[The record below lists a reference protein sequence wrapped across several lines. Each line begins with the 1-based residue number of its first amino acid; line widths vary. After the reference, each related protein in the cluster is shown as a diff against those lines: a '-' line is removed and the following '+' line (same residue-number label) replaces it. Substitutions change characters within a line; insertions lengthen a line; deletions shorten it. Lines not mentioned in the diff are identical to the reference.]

1 MTSEFEKMRKRI
13 LEQMDLDREISDG
26 ELYALIDREIA
37 GYGKMVLLSLKE
49 REEAQRWIFNSLRK
63 LDVLQ
68 ELLEQEGITEIM
80 VNGPERIFYEKEGR
94 IFPWDKS
101 FSTKEKLEN
110 VVQQIAALS
119 NKSVNEAEPITDTR
133 LSDGSR
139 VNIIMKPAALDG
151 PYITIRRFSRRL
163 MSLQQLCGIGTL
175 SGEMREFLVLAVRA
189 GYNIFVS
196 GGTGSGKT
204 TLLNALSEEIPKEE
218 RVVTI
223 EDSAEL
229 QMNGVENLVRLETR
243 SANVNG
249 AGEIS
254 IRDLIKTA
262 LRLRPDRIV
271 VGEVRGAEALDLLQA
286 LNTGHDG
293 GLSTGHGNSCPDMLS
308 RLETMVLMG
317 MDLPLRAVRGQIASG
332 IDLLIHMGRMPDKS
346 RKILDIME
354 VEGMKAGE
362 IVLHPL
368 YQFQKGEEGEGWFRR
383 GKLKKREKMDL
394 SGYGEKLEQ
403 IYGKNPGQ
411 AGKM

>member
-1 MTSEFEKMRKRI
+1 M
-13 LEQMDLDREISDG
+13 
-26 ELYALIDREIA
+26 
-37 GYGKMVLLSLKE
+37 
-49 REEAQRWIFNSLRK
+49 
-63 LDVLQ
+63 
-68 ELLEQEGITEIM
+68 
-80 VNGPERIFYEKEGR
+80 
-94 IFPWDKS
+94 
-101 FSTKEKLEN
+101 
-110 VVQQIAALS
+110 
-119 NKSVNEAEPITDTR
+119 
-133 LSDGSR
+133 
-139 VNIIMKPAALDG
+139 
-151 PYITIRRFSRRL
+151 
-163 MSLQQLCGIGTL
+163 
-175 SGEMREFLVLAVRA
+175 
-189 GYNIFVS
+189 
-196 GGTGSGKT
+196 
-204 TLLNALSEEIPKEE
+204 LNALSEEIPKEE

>member
-37 GYGKMVLLSLKE
+37 VYGKMVLLSLKE

-139 VNIIMKPAALDG
+139 VNIILKPAALDG

-175 SGEMREFLVLAVRA
+175 SGDMREFLVLAVRA

-229 QMNGVENLVRLETR
+229 QMDGVENLVRLETR

-362 IVLHPL
+362 IVLPL

-394 SGYGEKLEQ
+394 CGYGEKLEQ
-403 IYGKNPGQ
+403 IYGKNPGP

>member
-37 GYGKMVLLSLKE
+37 VYGKMVLLSLKE

-151 PYITIRRFSRRL
+151 PHITIRRFSRRL
-163 MSLQQLCGIGTL
+163 MSLQQLCGMGTL

>member
-37 GYGKMVLLSLKE
+37 VYGKMVLLSLKE

-163 MSLQQLCGIGTL
+163 MSLQQLCGMGTL

-196 GGTGSGKT
+196 GGAGTGKT

>member
-1 MTSEFEKMRKRI
+1 MTIELEKMRKHI
-13 LEQMDLDREISDG
+13 LDQMDLDREIPDG
-26 ELYALIDREIA
+26 ELYELIDREIEM
-37 GYGKMVLLSLKE
+37 YGKTTLLSLKE
-49 REEAQRWIFNSLRK
+49 RDDIQRWIFNSLRK

-68 ELLEQEGITEIM
+68 ELLEQNGITEIM
-80 VNGPERIFYEKEGR
+80 VNGPGHIFYEKEGR
-94 IFPWDKS
+94 LFAWDKS
-101 FSTKEKLEN
+101 FSAPEKLEN
-110 VVQQIAALS
+110 VVQQIAAMS
-119 NKSVNEAEPITDTR
+119 NKSINESEPITDTR

-151 PYITIRRFSRRL
+151 PYITIRRFTRTL
-163 MSLQQLCGIGTL
+163 MSLEQLCNVGSL
-175 SGEMREFLVLAVRA
+175 SGEMKEFLILAVKA

-204 TLLNALSEEIPKEE
+204 TLLNALSQEIPKEE

-254 IRDLIKTA
+254 IRNLIRTA
-262 LRLRPDRIV
+262 LRLRPDRII

-293 GLSTGHGNSCPDMLS
+293 GLSTGHGNSCSDMLK

-317 MDLPLRAVRGQIASG
+317 MDLPLTAVRGQIASG
-332 IDLLIHMGRMPDKS
+332 IDLLIHMGRRQDRS
-346 RKILDIME
+346 RKILDITEIVGME
-354 VEGMKAGE
+354 AGE
-362 IVLHPL
+362 IRIHPL
-368 YQFQKGEEGEGWFRR
+368 YQFQKGEEGEGWLRL
-383 GKLKKREKMDL
+383 GKLKRR
-394 SGYGEKLEQ
+394 EKLELKGYCGKLEEV
-403 IYGKNPGQ
+403 YGKTGQ
-411 AGKM
+411 

>member
-37 GYGKMVLLSLKE
+37 VYGKMVLLSLKE

>member
-37 GYGKMVLLSLKE
+37 VYGKMVLLSLKE

-163 MSLQQLCGIGTL
+163 MSLQQLCGMGTL

-189 GYNIFVS
+189 GYNICVS

-362 IVLHPL
+362 IVLYPL

>member
-37 GYGKMVLLSLKE
+37 VYGKMVLLSLKE

-163 MSLQQLCGIGTL
+163 MSLQQLCGMGTL

-262 LRLRPDRIV
+262 LRLRPDP
-271 VGEVRGAEALDLLQA
+271 
-286 LNTGHDG
+286 H
-293 GLSTGHGNSCPDMLS
+293 HY
-308 RLETMVLMG
+308 
-317 MDLPLRAVRGQIASG
+317 
-332 IDLLIHMGRMPDKS
+332 
-346 RKILDIME
+346 
-354 VEGMKAGE
+354 E
-362 IVLHPL
+362 IVR
-368 YQFQKGEEGEGWFRR
+368 FR
-383 GKLKKREKMDL
+383 
-394 SGYGEKLEQ
+394 
-403 IYGKNPGQ
+403 
-411 AGKM
+411 A

>member
-1 MTSEFEKMRKRI
+1 MIELEKIRKHI
-13 LEQMDLDREISDG
+13 LEQLNLERETPDG
-26 ELYALIDREIA
+26 ELYELIDREIRI
-37 GYGKMVLLSLKE
+37 YGKEALLSLKE
-49 REEAQRWIFNSLRK
+49 REEAQRRIFNSLRK

-68 ELLEQEGITEIM
+68 DLLEQEGITEIM
-80 VNGPERIFYEKEGR
+80 VNGPGHIFYEKEGR
-94 IFPWDKS
+94 LFRWDKS
-101 FSTKEKLEN
+101 FSTPEKLEN

-151 PYITIRRFSRRL
+151 PYITIRRFARKL
-163 MSLQQLCGIGTL
+163 MDLKQLCATGTL
-175 SGEMREFLVLAVRA
+175 SDEMRRFLILAVKA

-229 QMNGVENLVRLETR
+229 QMNGVENLVRLEAR

-249 AGEIS
+249 TGEIS

-262 LRLRPDRIV
+262 LRLRPDRII

-293 GLSTGHGNSCPDMLS
+293 GLSTGHGNSCPDMLR

-317 MDLPLRAVRGQIASG
+317 MDLPLTAVRGQIASG
-332 IDLLIHMGRMPDKS
+332 IDLLVHMGRMPDKS

-354 VEGMKAGE
+354 IEGMEGGE
-362 IVLHPL
+362 IRLHSL
-368 YQFQKGEEGEGWFRR
+368 YQFQKGEAGGVWRR
-383 GKLKKREKMDL
+383 KGRLKKKEKLEL
-394 SGYGEKLEQ
+394 SGYGGKLEEL
-403 IYGKNPGQ
+403 YGETKKALENT
-411 AGKM
+411 

>member
-37 GYGKMVLLSLKE
+37 VYGKMVLLSLKE

-163 MSLQQLCGIGTL
+163 MSLQQLCGMGTL

-223 EDSAEL
+223 EESAEL

>member
-37 GYGKMVLLSLKE
+37 VYGKMVLLSLKE

-368 YQFQKGEEGEGWFRR
+368 YQFQKGEEGEEWFRR

>member
-37 GYGKMVLLSLKE
+37 VYGKMVLLSLKE

-139 VNIIMKPAALDG
+139 VNIILKPAALDG

>member
-1 MTSEFEKMRKRI
+1 M
-13 LEQMDLDREISDG
+13 
-26 ELYALIDREIA
+26 
-37 GYGKMVLLSLKE
+37 GKMVLLSLKE

-163 MSLQQLCGIGTL
+163 MSLQQLCGMGTL

-229 QMNGVENLVRLETR
+229 QMNGVRIWF
-243 SANVNG
+243 AWKPG
-249 AGEIS
+249 A
-254 IRDLIKTA
+254 
-262 LRLRPDRIV
+262 
-271 VGEVRGAEALDLLQA
+271 Q
-286 LNTGHDG
+286 
-293 GLSTGHGNSCPDMLS
+293 M
-308 RLETMVLMG
+308 
-317 MDLPLRAVRGQIASG
+317 
-332 IDLLIHMGRMPDKS
+332 
-346 RKILDIME
+346 
-354 VEGMKAGE
+354 
-362 IVLHPL
+362 
-368 YQFQKGEEGEGWFRR
+368 
-383 GKLKKREKMDL
+383 
-394 SGYGEKLEQ
+394 
-403 IYGKNPGQ
+403 
-411 AGKM
+411 

>member
-37 GYGKMVLLSLKE
+37 VYGKMVLLSLKE

-139 VNIIMKPAALDG
+139 VNIILKPAALDG

-189 GYNIFVS
+189 GYNIFIS

-229 QMNGVENLVRLETR
+229 QMDGVENLVRLETR

-394 SGYGEKLEQ
+394 CGYGEKLEQ
-403 IYGKNPGQ
+403 IYGKNPGP

>member
-37 GYGKMVLLSLKE
+37 VYGKMVLLSLKE

-163 MSLQQLCGIGTL
+163 MSLQQLCGMGTL

>member
-37 GYGKMVLLSLKE
+37 VYGKMVLLSLKE

-139 VNIIMKPAALDG
+139 VNIILKPAALDG

-394 SGYGEKLEQ
+394 CGYGEKLEQ
-403 IYGKNPGQ
+403 IYGKNPGP

>member
-13 LEQMDLDREISDG
+13 LEQMDLDREVSDG

-37 GYGKMVLLSLKE
+37 VYGKMVLLSLKE

-139 VNIIMKPAALDG
+139 VNIILKPAALDG

-229 QMNGVENLVRLETR
+229 QMDGVENLVRLETR

-394 SGYGEKLEQ
+394 CGYGEKLEQ
-403 IYGKNPGQ
+403 IYGKNPGP

>member
-37 GYGKMVLLSLKE
+37 VYGKMVLLSLKE

-368 YQFQKGEEGEGWFRR
+368 YKFQKGEEGEGWFRR

>member
-37 GYGKMVLLSLKE
+37 VYGKMVLLSLKE

-229 QMNGVENLVRLETR
+229 QMNGVENLVRLEPR

>member
-37 GYGKMVLLSLKE
+37 VYGKMVLLSLKE

-139 VNIIMKPAALDG
+139 VNIILKPAALDG

-286 LNTGHDG
+286 FICT
-293 GLSTGHGNSCPDMLS
+293 
-308 RLETMVLMG
+308 
-317 MDLPLRAVRGQIASG
+317 I
-332 IDLLIHMGRMPDKS
+332 
-346 RKILDIME
+346 
-354 VEGMKAGE
+354 
-362 IVLHPL
+362 
-368 YQFQKGEEGEGWFRR
+368 
-383 GKLKKREKMDL
+383 
-394 SGYGEKLEQ
+394 
-403 IYGKNPGQ
+403 
-411 AGKM
+411 